1 MTAKNQIEFLE
12 GEKQALKKQKFHT
25 READFAQRINKLP
38 RLFQHRI
45 AFMQNTIEGFDFLY
59 LEDVLTSLEWAV
71 KIIQIWPNGDFSSLP
86 KEKID
91 EICGADERM
100 IDWKYFAL
108 VMAIA
113 WHNDNPTDFCALNSS
128 MVMEISAPL
137 PILTQPSYVRE
148 RDLTVYIS
156 SAKCLEIE
164 RKFLKPML

>member
-71 KIIQIWPNGDFSSLP
+71 KIIQIWPNGGFSSLP

-128 MVMEISAPL
+128 MVMEISAPPADFDAAFL
-137 PILTQPSYVRE
+137 CARKRFDRLHLFRKS
-148 RDLTVYIS
+148 
-156 SAKCLEIE
+156 LEIE

>member
-59 LEDVLTSLEWAV
+59 LEDVLTSL
-71 KIIQIWPNGDFSSLP
+71 
-86 KEKID
+86 
-91 EICGADERM
+91 
-100 IDWKYFAL
+100 DWKYFAL

-156 SAKCLEIE
+156 SEKCLEIE